1 MIGLAKNM
9 GGRAIFLWLQSA
21 AMEPGTLRGRATRG
35 VADFLGMRAFEE
47 GRSQKLNDASFD
59 IFQKPLEDLN
69 QLERNQLENNS
80 DFGNE
85 LLLLDEQRAA
95 SGDTFADYRF
105 ERNLVHQLEL
115 VKSQEAFD
123 DMLFALRG
131 GSGGKTVT
139 ENGKKTKL
147 PGVWSVTGD
156 FSERIGD
163 NKAATSTDL
172 QRFRV
177 ENNMSGYT
185 GRDPTNEFDAMLEG
199 WYDLLDEHTDTFVI
213 TKPSGKTIERQGD
226 LDFDTWLPAAEA
238 FIAALSPELQR
249 QLQQW
254 RDRKEAAPAV
264 NEIIAL
270 RGPIVDPNTG
280 KIVLK
285 DDGTPKFRTDKELWK
300 GVLDILKQE
309 LGIGERE
316 LLFIWA
322 EGATSST
329 GLTTPAAPAP
339 ALAPAP
345 IPQATPGSGYLW
357 ELQPPPPK

>member
-1 MIGLAKNM
+1 
-9 GGRAIFLWLQSA
+9 
-21 AMEPGTLRGRATRG
+21 
-35 VADFLGMRAFEE
+35 
-47 GRSQKLNDASFD
+47 
-59 IFQKPLEDLN
+59 
-69 QLERNQLENNS
+69 
-80 DFGNE
+80 
-85 LLLLDEQRAA
+85 
-95 SGDTFADYRF
+95 
-105 ERNLVHQLEL
+105 
-115 VKSQEAFD
+115 
-123 DMLFALRG
+123 
-131 GSGGKTVT
+131 
-139 ENGKKTKL
+139 
-147 PGVWSVTGD
+147 
-156 FSERIGD
+156 
-163 NKAATSTDL
+163 
-172 QRFRV
+172 
-177 ENNMSGYT
+177 
-185 GRDPTNEFDAMLEG
+185 
-199 WYDLLDEHTDTFVI
+199 
-213 TKPSGKTIERQGD
+213 
-226 LDFDTWLPAAEA
+226 
-238 FIAALSPELQR
+238 LSPELQR

-285 DDGTPKFRTDKELWK
+285 DDGTPKFRTGKELWK